1 MVSVFADAWKLHSRH
16 GQEGEEDQSGR
27 GNCCCSSSCRQP
39 ERTRCRRPQALVTPN
54 AIEAA
59 LRAARAEPATF
70 ISELGTLQRS
80 GDIHALRTI
89 CRTDLVPSLRPHGLQ
104 EVVVRLAQAQD
115 HMTAFCALLALQSL
129 LESDAQETLK
139 VVRERDTVAVLVAHV
154 GKRNAD
160 LPAHYIY
167 AWLRAIMLLQDA
179 SGYGRGLGLFT
190 DCEAVNL
197 VINIWH
203 LRGEELGTPP
213 ELPDLNV
220 CC

>member
-1 MVSVFADAWKLHSRH
+1 MGKK
-16 GQEGEEDQSGR
+16 GKK
-27 GNCCCSSSCRQP
+27 
-39 ERTRCRRPQALVTPN
+39 TRAGAATAAAAVPAGDPSARAAVAPQALVTPN

-89 CRTDLVPSLRPHGLQ
+89 CRTDLVPRLRPHGLQ
-104 EVVVRLAQAQD
+104 EMVVRLAQAQD

-129 LESDAQETLK
+129 LETDAQETLK
-139 VVRERDTVAVLVAHV
+139 VIRERDTVAVLVAHV

-167 AWLRAIMLLQDA
+167 AWLRVIMLLQDA

-190 DCEAVNL
+190 DCEAVNV

-220 CC
+220 